1 MTAPTAPAAPPELI
15 IGAQRITHQLPG
27 IDPFI
32 FGVYHQDSYPA
43 GNGQLGP
50 DAALLQGREIG
61 MDFSRQ
67 DGWSMYHG
75 DSVPGFPAHP
85 HRGFETV
92 TIVRQGLVDHADSL
106 GATARYGEG
115 DVQWL
120 TTGSGVQHGEMFPL
134 VHQDQANTLDLFQ
147 LWLNLPGKRKMA
159 PPDFTMFWASDIPHF
174 VQTDAQ
180 GRQVDVEVI
189 AGDYQ
194 PLRNVNG
201 ADGAN
206 GADAAP
212 PPAVRALR
220 PPADSWASEPG
231 ADVAIWIVRLPAGAR
246 LTLPPASAQAR
257 RALYLTTGRSLAVGG
272 VGFDQPVMVEVR
284 PDQPAP
290 LHNPGADPIEVL
302 VLQGRPIAEPVAAR
316 GPFVMNSEA
325 ELVQAIRDYQR
336 TEFGGWPWPTAAH
349 THGLSGRF
357 AQHPDGRVER
367 PSDVATATS
376 GVGAAG

>member
-15 IGAQRITHQLPG
+15 VGAQRITHQLPG

-120 TTGSGVQHGEMFPL
+120 TTGSGVQHGEMFPM
-134 VHQDQANTLDLFQ
+134 VHADQANTLDLFQ
-147 LWLNLPGKRKMA
+147 LWLNLPAKRKMA

-189 AGDYQ
+189 AGDYL
-194 PLRNVNG
+194 PLPNV
-201 ADGAN
+201 DGAN

-212 PPAVRALR
+212 PPTVRALR
-220 PPADSWASEPG
+220 PPADSWASEPAPMWRSG
-231 ADVAIWIVRLPAGAR
+231 SCACP
-246 LTLPPASAQAR
+246 
-257 RALYLTTGRSLAVGG
+257 RA
-272 VGFDQPVMVEVR
+272 P
-284 PDQPAP
+284 
-290 LHNPGADPIEVL
+290 N
-302 VLQGRPIAEPVAAR
+302 
-316 GPFVMNSEA
+316 
-325 ELVQAIRDYQR
+325 
-336 TEFGGWPWPTAAH
+336 
-349 THGLSGRF
+349 
-357 AQHPDGRVER
+357 
-367 PSDVATATS
+367 
-376 GVGAAG
+376 